1 MSMLGN
7 MSKDVVE
14 NYIIQC
20 TPKEKVSKWTL
31 SEPIHPMTKVT
42 GWIGIIK
49 KFPFDLSG
57 NFSLEAFFMMF
68 LKKTIQLA

>member
-1 MSMLGN
+1 MRFKKNVLR
-7 MSKDVVE
+7 K
-14 NYIIQC
+14 
-20 TPKEKVSKWTL
+20 
-31 SEPIHPMTKVT
+31 PIHPMTKVT